1 MAGKSMIHRLAGC
14 LDRWVFAPLTAVVRF
29 YVDGFRSMTLGRT
42 LWVMILLKLLILFCV
57 FRLLFF
63 PDVLA
68 RDYDDDAQR
77 AQAVRTSLI
86 NR

>member
-1 MAGKSMIHRLAGC
+1 MVGKSMIQRLAGC
-14 LDRWVFAPLTAVVRF
+14 LDRWVVAPLTAVVWF

-42 LWVMILLKLLILFCV
+42 LWVMILLKLLILFLV

-63 PDVLA
+63 PDVLS